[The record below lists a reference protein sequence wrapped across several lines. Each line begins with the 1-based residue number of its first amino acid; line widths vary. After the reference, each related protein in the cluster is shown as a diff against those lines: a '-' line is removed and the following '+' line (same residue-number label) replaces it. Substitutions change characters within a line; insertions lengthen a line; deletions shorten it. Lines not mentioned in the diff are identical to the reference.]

1 MLKAKHVKLTLR
13 GPTLLNALS
22 STALSLSL
30 LACEPSAT
38 RSALAGSMA
47 GQASAGHHSAG
58 ARAEAEVSG
67 DEAGSGLVI
76 HAGAE
81 AGAEAG
87 ARAGAEAAEPW
98 SNRAIYEGLKPSC
111 APCHSAGQTL
121 PYFESLGQFE
131 RLIVMDPAW
140 VRAGSP
146 DESELIKL
154 LSGSSLGRYTQMP
167 PSASYRDQLSSLT
180 EQRPAAPSIEALEAW
195 IAEMDPTEPF
205 NPTEEEQRCA
215 SLPARRPL
223 ARLSR
228 VEYQRAIE
236 ALLGTRIDVASDLPA
251 DHEAHGFTHLAELL
265 TLSPLLL
272 EKYELAAQSLAAEAV
287 PERHPSPQ
295 ELFLEGERDM
305 SSEVGAA
312 NDRYWN
318 LWANGEL
325 SATIELPAS
334 GLYEITISVGGG
346 QAGPE
351 PVRFALTIDGIV
363 VEEAESAAMTPA
375 FEQISFQVPL
385 VEGAQR
391 LGVRFLNDYWCPEE
405 RYLEGLCAGIGDRNL
420 HVDSVLVSG
429 PLYAELPPS
438 AFEQRYLS
446 CELESLRA
454 GALDEQALE
463 RCALDSL
470 RPFLRLAWRAAL
482 SEEELEPLWSLVRTE
497 LSREGSSPSASFA
510 RALRQGV
517 HAALLSPRFLL
528 REEPSGAG
536 EALSGFERAMRLA
549 ALIWQSHPDEQLLE
563 EASSGE
569 LNSEEGLSVAV
580 RRMLADPR
588 AESLATEFAAR
599 WLTLPH
605 LDGAAPDYEAF
616 PSFDEE
622 LRREM
627 RRETE
632 GLLLSIFREERPLL
646 ELIDAEFTWLTP
658 RLAEHYGLTAQLD
671 PALGETPQRVTL
683 PQGGRLGA
691 LTHASWLTLSSQPT
705 RTSPVV
711 RGKWVLENLLCL
723 PPPPPPPGVEGLPPS
738 VDQDASVR
746 ARLEQH
752 RADPACAAC
761 HTHMDAIGFGFE
773 QLDGTGAF
781 RLSDSGRVIE
791 TAGALPPLS
800 DAAPGAEGAPFEDA
814 VSLARALRADP
825 RVERCVAERFVI
837 YALGRGL
844 RPDER
849 CLVDEALERAA
860 ARGMSLQALVESVA
874 LSPLFLT
881 RGEERP

>member
-1 MLKAKHVKLTLR
+1 MLSAKQVMLTLR
-13 GPTLLNALS
+13 KPKPLYTLSAVS
-22 STALSLSL
+22 LSLSL
-30 LACEPSAT
+30 LGCEPRAT
-38 RSALAGSMA
+38 HSALAGSMA
-47 GQASAGHHSAG
+47 GQVSAGHHTAG
-58 ARAEAEVSG
+58 AQAGAQVSG
-67 DEAGSGLVI
+67 GEAGSGFVI
-76 HAGAE
+76 NTGGGAGVEEGGE
-81 AGAEAG
+81 ATQ
-87 ARAGAEAAEPW
+87 PW

-111 APCHSAGQTL
+111 APCHSSGQTL

-140 VRAGSP
+140 LRPGAP

-154 LSGSSLGRYTQMP
+154 LSGSSLGRYAQMP
-167 PSASYRDQLSSLT
+167 PSASYRNQLSSLT
-180 EQRPAAPSIEALEAW
+180 EQRPAAPSIEELEAW

-205 NPTEEEQRCA
+205 NPTEEELRCA

-236 ALLGTRIDVASDLPA
+236 ALLGTRLDVASDLPA

-272 EKYELAAQSLAAEAV
+272 EKYELAAQNLAAEAV

-295 ELFLEGERDM
+295 ELVLEAERDM

-325 SATIELPAS
+325 SATIELPTS

-351 PVRFALTIDGIV
+351 PVRFALAIDGV
-363 VEEAESAAMTPA
+363 EVEEAESAAVTPN
-375 FEQISFQVPL
+375 FERISFRVPL

-405 RYLEGLCAGIGDRNL
+405 RFLEGLCAGVGDRNL
-420 HVDSVLVSG
+420 HVDSVLISG

-454 GALDEQALE
+454 GALDEQTLE

-470 RPFLRLAWRAAL
+470 RPFLRLAWRAEL
-482 SEEELEPLWSLVRTE
+482 SEEELEPLWALVRTE
-497 LSREGSSPSASFA
+497 LSRESSSPSASFA
-510 RALRQGV
+510 RALRQGI

-536 EALSGFERAMRLA
+536 EALSGLERATRLA
-549 ALIWQSHPDEQLLE
+549 ALIWQSPPDEELLE
-563 EASSGE
+563 EARSGE

-632 GLLLSIFREERPLL
+632 ALLLTILREERPLL

-658 RLAEHYGLTAQLD
+658 RLAEHYGLSALLD
-671 PALGETPQRVTL
+671 PALGEAPQRVTL

-773 QLDGTGAF
+773 QLDGIGAF

-791 TAGALPPLS
+791 ATGALPPMS
-800 DAAPGAEGAPFEDA
+800 DAAPGAEGALFEDA

-844 RPDER
+844 RADER

-860 ARGMSLQALVESVA
+860 VRGMSLQALVESVA